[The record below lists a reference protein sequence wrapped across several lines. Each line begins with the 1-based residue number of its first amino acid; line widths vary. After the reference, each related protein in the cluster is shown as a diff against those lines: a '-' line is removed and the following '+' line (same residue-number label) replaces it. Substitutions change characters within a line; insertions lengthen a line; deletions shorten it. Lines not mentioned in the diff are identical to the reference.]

1 MLSLVTIPLRDTV
14 SLACN
19 SLVHRHIPGTPHIGI
34 KVSRPPLSSLVQLNS
49 WLDANRPDLQ
59 YSPAPHKSLLPSL
72 RRPQLIL
79 QDVCCTHETL
89 QTSRHLLVVHHTSI

>member
-14 SLACN
+14 SLDCLHSSIGT
-19 SLVHRHIPGTPHIGI
+19 SLALLTPASKFVG
-34 KVSRPPLSSLVQLNS
+34 RLLSSLVRLKS

-59 YSPAPHKSLLPSL
+59 YSPAPHKSPLPSF

-79 QDVCCTHETL
+79 QDVCCTHARL
-89 QTSRHLLVVHHTSI
+89 